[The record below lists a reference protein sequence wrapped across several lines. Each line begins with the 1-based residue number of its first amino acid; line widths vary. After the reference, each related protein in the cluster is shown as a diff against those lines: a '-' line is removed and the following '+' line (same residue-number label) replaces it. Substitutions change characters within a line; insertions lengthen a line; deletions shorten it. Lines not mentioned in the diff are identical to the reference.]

1 MDRSRR
7 LPRGRRIWNLAAPL
21 RTTMNTKSLIIVR
34 RYPSSYL
41 CDVVYGLQPMTT
53 EMAEV
58 IRKLRRDHSVDYTR
72 LGFYLCESDPDAG
85 GSFGLGK
92 ALTELAAIHL
102 HDQDRDWI

>member
-1 MDRSRR
+1 MRNAKAV
-7 LPRGRRIWNLAAPL
+7 IV
-21 RTTMNTKSLIIVR
+21 VR
-34 RYPSSYL
+34 RYAASYL
-41 CDVVYGLQPMTT
+41 SDVVYGIQPMTT

-58 IRKLRRDHSVDYTR
+58 IRTLRRDHGVDYAR

-102 HDQDRDWI
+102 RDHDRAWI